1 MKARYDVV
9 VVGGGPAGSW
19 AAKCVV
25 EKGVSVLLL
34 EKDREI
40 GIPVRCAEGVSEKGL
55 RTFIPEFSQ
64 EWISRTIIGVRLV
77 APDGRKV
84 DAYTGERGFILD
96 RKRFDYDL
104 AKMAVEK
111 GAEIMTNAYVSG
123 LIVENGFVKGVNGEH
138 FGKSFTVHASIVMG
152 ADGVES
158 RVGRWAGL
166 KTQCPLQDI
175 ETCVQ
180 ATLAGLEKPEYTFD
194 PDIVELHFGHE
205 VAPGGYAW
213 VFPKSSG
220 SANVGL
226 GISGEYARFKKPIEY
241 LKRFIDRRFPNA
253 SVLTWVAGSVPV
265 GPIFGDIVTN
275 GLMLVGDAA
284 HQATPITGG
293 GIFNAIQAAGIA
305 GEVAGEAIYSG
316 DVSKKKLVAYQ
327 KAWMKSEGKIN
338 ERFYKIKNVLFK
350 LSDEELN
357 HIADTL
363 LKIPTEE
370 RNVHNIIKAGL
381 FRHPKLILELAKT
394 WW

>member
-1 MKARYDVV
+1 MKSRYDVV

-19 AAKCVV
+19 TAKCAA

-40 GIPVRCAEGVSEKGL
+40 GLPVRCAEGVSEKGL
-55 RTFIPEFSQ
+55 QTFIPDFPQ

-77 APDGRKV
+77 APDGRAV

-96 RKRFDYDL
+96 RKRFDADL
-104 AKMAVEK
+104 AKMAAEK
-111 GAEIMTNAYVSG
+111 GAEILTKAYVSG
-123 LIVENGFVKGVNGEH
+123 LIVDHGFVKGVYGEYL
-138 FGKSFTVHASIVMG
+138 GQPFTVEASIVIG

-166 KTQCPLQDI
+166 KTQCPLRDI

-180 ATLAGLEKPEYTFD
+180 ATLGGLGKSEYQFN

-205 VAPGGYAW
+205 VAPVGYAW
-213 VFPKSSG
+213 VFPKSSS

-226 GISGEYARFKKPIEY
+226 GISGEHARLKKPIEY
-241 LKRFIDRRFPNA
+241 LKAFIDHRFPNA

-265 GPIFGDIVTN
+265 APIFGDIVAN

-293 GIFNAIQAAGIA
+293 GILNAIQAGRLA
-305 GEVAGEAIYSG
+305 GEVAGEAIRSG
-316 DVSKKKLVAYQ
+316 DVSKKKLLAYQ
-327 KAWMKSEGKIN
+327 KAWMKTEGKIN
-338 ERFYKIKNVLFK
+338 ERLYKIKNVLFE
-350 LSDEELN
+350 LSDAELN
-357 HIADTL
+357 RVADTL
-363 LKIPTEE
+363 LKIPPDQ
-370 RNVHNIIKAGL
+370 RNVFNIVKAGL
-381 FRHPKLILELAKT
+381 FRHPKLILELAKI

>member
-19 AAKCVV
+19 TAKWAA

-55 RTFIPEFSQ
+55 KTFIPEFRQ
-64 EWISRTIIGVRLV
+64 EWISRTILGVRLV
-77 APDGRKV
+77 APDGTQV

-96 RKRFDYDL
+96 RKRFDADL
-104 AKMAVEK
+104 AEMAAQRGVEVMTKAYVAGLVFEK
-111 GAEIMTNAYVSG
+111 GM
-123 LIVENGFVKGVNGEH
+123 VKGVYGEH
-138 FGKSFTVHASIVMG
+138 LGKPFTVETSLVIG

-166 KTQCPLQDI
+166 KTQCPLREI

-180 ATLAGLEKPEYTFD
+180 ATLGGLGKTEYAFN

-213 VFPKSSG
+213 VFPKSPT

-226 GISGEYARFKKPIEY
+226 GISGEYARWKKPIDY
-241 LKRFIDRRFPNA
+241 LKTFIHRRFPNA

-265 GPIFGDIVTN
+265 CPIFGDIVTH
-275 GLMLVGDAA
+275 GVMLVGDAA

-293 GIFNAIQAAGIA
+293 GILNALQAGQLA
-305 GEVAGEAIYSG
+305 GEVAGEAIRSG
-316 DVSKKKLVAYQ
+316 DVSKKKLLAYQ
-327 KAWMKSEGKIN
+327 KAWMKTEGKIN
-338 ERFYKIKNVLFK
+338 ERFYKIKNVLFA

-357 HIADTL
+357 HIAEIL
-363 LKIPTEE
+363 LKIPPDQ
-370 RNVHNIIKAGL
+370 RNVFNIIKAGL

>member
-19 AAKCVV
+19 TAKCAG

-55 RTFIPEFSQ
+55 QTFIPQFPQ
-64 EWISRTIIGVRLV
+64 EWISRTIIGVQLV
-77 APDGRKV
+77 SPDGRKV

-96 RKRFDYDL
+96 RKRFDSDL
-104 AKMAVEK
+104 AKMAAEQ
-111 GAEIMTNAYVSG
+111 GAEIMTKAYVSG
-123 LIVENGFVKGVNGEH
+123 LIIENGFVKGVYGEH
-138 FGKSFTVHASIVMG
+138 LGKPFTVEASIVIG

-166 KTQCPLQDI
+166 KTECPLRDI

-180 ATLAGLEKPEYTFD
+180 ATLGGLGKTEYDFN
-194 PDIVELHFGHE
+194 PDIIELHFGHE

-213 VFPKSSG
+213 VFPKSAT

-226 GISGEYARFKKPIEY
+226 GISGEYGRFKKPIEY
-241 LKRFIDRRFPNA
+241 LKAFMDRRFPNA

-265 GPIFGDIVTN
+265 APIFGDIVTN

-293 GIFNAIQAAGIA
+293 GILNAIQAGALAGK
-305 GEVAGEAIYSG
+305 VAGEAILSG
-316 DVSKKKLVAYQ
+316 DVSKKTLLAYQ
-327 KAWMKSEGKIN
+327 KAWMKGEGKVN
-338 ERFYKIKNVLFK
+338 ERLYKIKNVLFE
-350 LSDEELN
+350 LSDKELN
-357 HIADTL
+357 RIADTL
-363 LKIPTEE
+363 LKIPPNQ
-370 RNVHNIIKAGL
+370 RNVYNIVKAGL
-381 FRHPKLILELAKT
+381 FRHPKLVLELAKI
-394 WW
+394 W